1 MMTRQDVWSRRSS
14 KNRLPRSPDADLDF
28 AGTRAPWM
36 PPCSL
41 WRSPLPAVRDGCVRT
56 KGQVAAPSLQA
67 RAKCSTAYWY
77 EPNALAKRA
86 NPRLE
91 QCTAEHIR
99 GNAFSLKTS
108 LPSVNLAG
116 LLPECNSHR
125 RTRIAFCIEE
135 FFGGGNGLTAGNTT
149 LAVLHGRGGPPL
161 RRSRQR
167 RQQRPAYIDQFH
179 PILKHTVDAAVEP
192 MFWFCWFAPRCTC
205 RDSDEPHSSP
215 CALRLSAS
223 TSHPA
228 WRAARGHGHCIDGER
243 RGR

>member
-1 MMTRQDVWSRRSS
+1 MLSWILLGRERIGPRGEGAARQPLEMDVSARKDKLQRHRCKREPSA
-14 KNRLPRSPDADLDF
+14 PPPI
-28 AGTRAPWM
+28 GTNPTHWQNAP
-36 PPCSL
+36 
-41 WRSPLPAVRDGCVRT
+41 T
-56 KGQVAAPSLQA
+56 
-67 RAKCSTAYWY
+67 
-77 EPNALAKRA
+77 
-86 NPRLE
+86 PRLE
-91 QCTAEHIR
+91 QCTAEPIR

-125 RTRIAFCIEE
+125 RTRIAFCIEGFSGAGSE
-135 FFGGGNGLTAGNTT
+135 LAAGGTT
-149 LAVLHGRGGPPL
+149 LAVLHG
-161 RRSRQR
+161 
-167 RQQRPAYIDQFH
+167 
-179 PILKHTVDAAVEP
+179 LKHTVDAAVEP

-228 WRAARGHGHCIDGER
+228 WRAARGHGYCIDGER

>member
-1 MMTRQDVWSRRSS
+1 MDRR
-14 KNRLPRSPDADLDF
+14 AD
-28 AGTRAPWM
+28 
-36 PPCSL
+36 
-41 WRSPLPAVRDGCVRT
+41 
-56 KGQVAAPSLQA
+56 
-67 RAKCSTAYWY
+67 RAKAARLVRRMLIWALLGRGRLGRRRAGDGGVACQLFEMDVSARKDELQRHRCKR
-77 EPNALAKRA
+77 EPSAPPPIGTNPTHWQNAPT
-86 NPRLE
+86 PRLE
-91 QCTAEHIR
+91 QCTAEAIR

-108 LPSVNLAG
+108 LPSVNLAR

-135 FFGGGNGLTAGNTT
+135 FFGSGNGLTAGNTT
-149 LAVLHGRGGPPL
+149 LAVLHSRGGLPL

-179 PILKHTVDAAVEP
+179 PILKQTVDAAVEP

-228 WRAARGHGHCIDGER
+228 WRAARDHGHCIDGER